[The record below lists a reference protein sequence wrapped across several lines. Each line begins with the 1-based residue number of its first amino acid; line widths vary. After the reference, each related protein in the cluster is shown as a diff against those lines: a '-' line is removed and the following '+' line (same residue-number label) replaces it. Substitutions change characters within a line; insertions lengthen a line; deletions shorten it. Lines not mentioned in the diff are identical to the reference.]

1 MAKCYVYAWKNIN
14 NGKMNIGYKSPNDK
28 EYTYITSLKNNEF
41 WRDYSYGLLKKSIL
55 YVGDAENDNVAK
67 SVEWFALKYA
77 VAVKRDKLYN
87 PGNNANRLDESL
99 IPHET
104 KQLVIDYIEGVAEG
118 MSPLEDDEDVE
129 FAVELNRRIK
139 EGEFEIHQVARSEIE
154 KYARNQV
161 RSKDKLIEHIRKIRT
176 QMIEDPQ
183 ESRNIYG
190 PIVVVVKASG
200 EKLVIDGN
208 SRLAA
213 AENLVGWEMLPVVYI
228 NEAEFG
234 ETELQ
239 RLNNYDLVGLYE
251 NKPSKE
257 IKASN
262 SFADL
267 KRNINNYIVRNN
279 FDLSIPSHVDYAR
292 QKIYARFG
300 SVCESKQ
307 QLNGILTSIIHDFD
321 KEQAQL
327 KYVKNLIQYD
337 DAWVSRHK
345 WNNYNKHKIAC
356 VVVKASEAKYM
367 KALGYIQHAM
377 FNEGSSKG
385 AIVFHFV
392 DKRELVD
399 EEDKETSNI
408 EKLKKVIAFHNLPI
422 TVEVLPA
429 FDE

>member
-1 MAKCYVYAWKNIN
+1 MAKCYVYAWKNTN

-55 YVGDAENDNVAK
+55 YVGDAKDDNVAK

-77 VAVKRDKLYN
+77 VAVKREKLYN

-139 EGEFEIHQVARSEIE
+139 QGEFEIHQVVRSEIE

-161 RSKDKLIEHIRKIRT
+161 RSKDKLIDHIRKIRT

-183 ESRNIYG
+183 EARNIYG
-190 PIVVVVKASG
+190 PIVVAVKASG

-213 AENLVGWEMLPVVYI
+213 AENLVGWEILPVVYI

-279 FDLSIPSHVDYAR
+279 FDLSILSHVDYAR

-307 QLNGILTSIIHDFD
+307 QLNGILTSIIHDFE

-337 DAWVSRHK
+337 DAWVSRYK
-345 WNNYNKHKIAC
+345 WSNYNEHKIAC

-408 EKLKKVIAFHNLPI
+408 EKLKKVIVFHNLPI